1 MGQLISVMMVNYRLG
16 ILVMEAIDNYDWFK
30 CGVGFLKTNGYE
42 KCPVCGA
49 DKTIPIDLALA
60 IGG

>member
-1 MGQLISVMMVNYRLG
+1 
-16 ILVMEAIDNYDWFK
+16 MEAIDNYDWFK

-49 DKTIPIDLALA
+49 DKTIPINLALA
-60 IGG
+60 IGGS